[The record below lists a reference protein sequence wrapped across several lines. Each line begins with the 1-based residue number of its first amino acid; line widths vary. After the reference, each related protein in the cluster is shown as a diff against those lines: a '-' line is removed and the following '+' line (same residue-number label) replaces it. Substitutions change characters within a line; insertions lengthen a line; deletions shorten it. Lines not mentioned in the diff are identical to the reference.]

1 MYKGRFLESGTAFLK
16 EGAAASSFF
25 YLGHGVM
32 ADIPS
37 HHMIYG
43 TLADFVTGEQIVDT
57 DDERYRQKLAR
68 MLVEEKGFAKS
79 ELTMR
84 RRIETLFA
92 RQFVASKI
100 DIVVSIGE
108 QRVMVLRYGPGSL
121 VTRERAAIAAAR
133 VLEENQMIP
142 LAVVTNGEDAELLNA
157 RTGKV
162 LAAGLEAIPTRE
174 AVLAMLPGFDFTP
187 VASERREPELRIL
200 NAFDV
205 EVCCAGGPC
214 ALPGAKEG

>member
-1 MYKGRFLESGTAFLK
+1 
-16 EGAAASSFF
+16 
-25 YLGHGVM
+25 M
-32 ADIPS
+32 ADISS

-43 TLADFVTGEQIVDT
+43 SLTDFVTGEPLGDT

-68 MLVEEKGFAKS
+68 LLVEERGFTKN

-92 RQFVASKI
+92 GQFVVSKI
-100 DIVVSIGE
+100 DIVVSLAG
-108 QRVMVLRYGPGSL
+108 RHLMVLRYGPGSL
-121 VTRERAAIAAAR
+121 VTRERPAIAAAR
-133 VLEENQMIP
+133 VLEENQLIP
-142 LAVVTNGEDAELLNA
+142 LAVVTNGEDGELLDA

-162 LAAGLEAIPTRE
+162 LGTGLEAIPAKE
-174 AVLAMLPGFDFTP
+174 AVLSMLPGLDFRP
-187 VASERREPELRIL
+187 VAPERREPELRIL

-205 EVCCAGGPC
+205 ETCCARGPC

>member
-1 MYKGRFLESGTAFLK
+1 
-16 EGAAASSFF
+16 
-25 YLGHGVM
+25 M

-43 TLADFVTGEQIVDT
+43 SLVDFVTGEPLLDT

-68 MLVEEKGFAKS
+68 LLVEERGFAKS

-92 RQFVASKI
+92 GQFVVSKI
-100 DIVVSIGE
+100 DIVVSLAGR
-108 QRVMVLRYGPGSL
+108 QVLVVRYGPGSL
-121 VTRERAAIAAAR
+121 VTRERPAIAAAR
-133 VLEENQMIP
+133 VLEESQLIP
-142 LAVVTNGEDAELLNA
+142 LAVVTNGENGELLDA

-162 LAAGLEAIPTRE
+162 LGTGLAAIPTRE
-174 AVLAMLPGFDFTP
+174 AVLSMLPGLDFCP
-187 VASERREPELRIL
+187 VVPERREPELRIL

-205 EVCCAGGPC
+205 ETCCAGGPC
-214 ALPGAKEG
+214 ALPEAKEG

>member
-1 MYKGRFLESGTAFLK
+1 
-16 EGAAASSFF
+16 
-25 YLGHGVM
+25 M

-43 TLADFVTGEQIVDT
+43 SLSDYVTGEPLVDT

-68 MLVEEKGFAKS
+68 LLVEERGFAKS

-92 RQFVASKI
+92 HQFVVSKI
-100 DIVVSIGE
+100 DIVVRIAD
-108 QRVMVLRYGPGSL
+108 QLVMVLRYGPGSL
-121 VTRERAAIAAAR
+121 VTRERPAIAAAR
-133 VLEENQMIP
+133 VLEESQMIP
-142 LAVVTNGEDAELLNA
+142 LVVVTNGEDAELLDA

-162 LAAGLEAIPTRE
+162 VATGLEAVPTRE
-174 AVLAMLPGFDFTP
+174 AVLNMLPGLDFSP
-187 VASERREPELRIL
+187 VAPKRREPELRIL

-205 EVCCAGGPC
+205 ETCCAGGPC

>member
-1 MYKGRFLESGTAFLK
+1 
-16 EGAAASSFF
+16 
-25 YLGHGVM
+25 M

-43 TLADFVTGEQIVDT
+43 SLADYVTGEPLVDT

-68 MLVEEKGFAKS
+68 LLVEERGFAKS

-92 RQFVASKI
+92 HQFVASKI
-100 DIVVSIGE
+100 DIVVSIGD
-108 QRVMVLRYGPGSL
+108 QRVLVLRYGPGSL
-121 VTRERAAIAAAR
+121 VTRERPAIAAAR
-133 VLEENQMIP
+133 VLEENQIIP
-142 LAVVTNGEDAELLNA
+142 LVVVTNGEDAELLDA

-162 LAAGLEAIPTRE
+162 LETGLGAIPARE
-174 AVLAMLPGFDFTP
+174 KILSLLPGLDFTP
-187 VASERREPELRIL
+187 VAPERREPELRIL

-205 EVCCAGGPC
+205 ESCCAGGPC

>member
-1 MYKGRFLESGTAFLK
+1 ME
-16 EGAAASSFF
+16 
-25 YLGHGVM
+25 VM

-43 TLADFVTGEQIVDT
+43 SLADYVTGEPLVDT

-68 MLVEEKGFAKS
+68 LLVEERGFAKS

-92 RQFVASKI
+92 HQFVASKI
-100 DIVVSIGE
+100 DIVVSIGD
-108 QRVMVLRYGPGSL
+108 QRVLVLRYGPGSL
-121 VTRERAAIAAAR
+121 VTRERPAIAAAR
-133 VLEENQMIP
+133 VLEENQIIP
-142 LAVVTNGEDAELLNA
+142 LVVVTNGEDAELLDS

-162 LAAGLEAIPTRE
+162 LETGLGAIPTRE
-174 AVLAMLPGFDFTP
+174 AVVALLPGLDFTP

-205 EVCCAGGPC
+205 ETCCAGGPC

>member
-1 MYKGRFLESGTAFLK
+1 
-16 EGAAASSFF
+16 
-25 YLGHGVM
+25 M
-32 ADIPS
+32 ADIPT

-43 TLADFVTGEQIVDT
+43 SLVDFVTGEPLVDT

-68 MLVEEKGFAKS
+68 LLVEERGFAKS

-92 RQFVASKI
+92 KQFVASKI
-100 DIVVSIGE
+100 DIVVSIAD
-108 QRVMVLRYGPGSL
+108 QRVLVVRYGPGSL
-121 VTRERAAIAAAR
+121 VTRERPAIAAAR
-133 VLEENQMIP
+133 VLEENQLIP
-142 LAVVTNGEDAELLNA
+142 LAVVTNGEDAELLDS

-162 LAAGLEAIPTRE
+162 LETGLGAIPTRK
-174 AVLAMLPGFDFTP
+174 AVVALLPDLDFTP

-205 EVCCAGGPC
+205 ESCCAGGPC

>member
-1 MYKGRFLESGTAFLK
+1 
-16 EGAAASSFF
+16 
-25 YLGHGVM
+25 M

-43 TLADFVTGEQIVDT
+43 SLVDFVTGEPLVDT

-68 MLVEEKGFAKS
+68 LLVEEKGFAKS

-84 RRIETLFA
+84 CRIETLFA
-92 RQFVASKI
+92 KQFVASKI
-100 DIVVSIGE
+100 DIVVSIAD

-121 VTRERAAIAAAR
+121 VTRERSAIAAAR
-133 VLEENQMIP
+133 VLEESQLIP
-142 LAVVTNGEDAELLNA
+142 LVVVTNGEDAELLDT

-162 LAAGLEAIPTRE
+162 LGTGLDVIPTRE
-174 AVLAMLPGFDFTP
+174 AVVALLPGLDFSP
-187 VASERREPELRIL
+187 LAPARREPELRIL

-205 EVCCAGGPC
+205 ETCCAGGPC
-214 ALPGAKEG
+214 ALPNAQEG

>member
-1 MYKGRFLESGTAFLK
+1 
-16 EGAAASSFF
+16 
-25 YLGHGVM
+25 M

-43 TLADFVTGEQIVDT
+43 SLVDYVTGELLVDT
-57 DDERYRQKLAR
+57 DDERYRQKLAQ
-68 MLVEEKGFAKS
+68 MLVTEKGFAKT
-79 ELTMR
+79 ELEMR

-92 RQFVASKI
+92 TQFVTSKI
-100 DIVVSIGE
+100 DIVLSIAG

-121 VTRERAAIAAAR
+121 VTRERPAIAAAR

-142 LAVVTNGEDAELLNA
+142 LAVVTNGEDAELLDA

-162 LAAGLEAIPTRE
+162 LATGLGAIPARE
-174 AVLAMLPGFDFTP
+174 AVIAMLACLDFRP
-187 VASERREPELRIL
+187 IAPERREPELRIL

-205 EVCCAGGPC
+205 ESCCAGGPC
-214 ALPGAKEG
+214 ALPNAKEG

>member
-1 MYKGRFLESGTAFLK
+1 MTRLSLTAI
-16 EGAAASSFF
+16 
-25 YLGHGVM
+25 YLGYEVM
-32 ADIPS
+32 ADIPT

-43 TLADFVTGEQIVDT
+43 SLVDFVTGEPLVDT

-68 MLVEEKGFAKS
+68 LLVEERGFAKS

-92 RQFVASKI
+92 HQFVASKI
-100 DIVVSIGE
+100 DIVVSIGN
-108 QRVMVLRYGPGSL
+108 QRVLVLRYGPGSL
-121 VTRERAAIAAAR
+121 VTRERPAIAAAR
-133 VLEENQMIP
+133 VLEENQIIP
-142 LAVVTNGEDAELLNA
+142 LVVVTNGEDAELLDS

-162 LAAGLEAIPTRE
+162 LETGLGAIPTRE
-174 AVLAMLPGFDFTP
+174 AVVALLPGLDFTP

-205 EVCCAGGPC
+205 ETCCAGGPC
-214 ALPGAKEG
+214 ALPGAKKG